1 MGILIKKGFDTM
13 IFSFAVDMIALAAFI
28 ASYLCYRRA
37 RMCAGDRLLFIA
49 YAFVVAAT
57 FAALR
62 VRGAL

>member
-1 MGILIKKGFDTM
+1 M
-13 IFSFAVDMIALAAFI
+13 IFSFAVDMIALAAFV

-37 RMCAGDRLLFIA
+37 RLDAGDRLLFIA